1 MWSSMMLVVA
11 MILVVL
17 ILAVFLCIP
26 ISSLTA
32 RSKTKHKL

>member
-1 MWSSMMLVVA
+1 MFVIAV
-11 MILVVL
+11 ILVVL